1 MTKFTAYVS
10 GGPVFKICEKVEVRA
25 GMFNDFQVESFNLKT
40 EYKFNAVDILCHM
53 ASFGK
58 IYRIE
63 YESGSN
69 EMRCS

>member
-10 GGPVFKICEKVEVRA
+10 GGPIFKICEEVEMQA

-40 EYKFNAVDILCHM
+40 EYKFNAVDIL